1 MWRCK
6 YCGGKKFEII
16 LKRIE
21 NINCIK
27 RSVMCCNCYIHGE
40 DINDIAYLEEKD
52 EN

>member
-6 YCGGKKFEII
+6 SCGGKKFEII

-27 RSVMCCNCYIHGE
+27 RFAMCCKCHICGE
-40 DINDIAYLEEKD
+40 DINDIAYLEEK
-52 EN
+52 